1 MPNKDK
7 TKKKKKELHIPIKAI
22 FCGLV
27 FFVELILVILLAY
40 FAITINAVGDYIYV
54 PTILLLIIDFILG
67 IFILNTKVQVDFK
80 VSWVIVVL
88 IFPFAGA
95 ILYILFANKITTKK
109 KKELRFSKLN
119 KFLSSTKC
127 DSTDV
132 INEIK
137 VNNEDVANIVT
148 YIDKSCLASV
158 HKNSEVKYYNYGQ
171 KGFPVIL
178 DELKKAKKFIF
189 LEYFIISN
197 GIMFG
202 SILDILKEKA
212 KEGLDVRIIYDDFG
226 SNKGKMPNIFKE
238 ATKNGIKCLSFNRVR
253 PVLDIR
259 QNNRDHRK
267 IIVIDGVVGFTGGCN
282 LADEYINEEV
292 RFGDWRDNICLVKGE
307 AVDGL
312 TSLFVSTWNLLYKRK
327 NKEEPLDFNIHSF
340 KENNEELHTKVNCSG
355 YVSIFGEVPFDGE
368 DGAKSVILSMISK
381 AKKSIKIST
390 PYLIL
395 DSELTTALCVA
406 AKSGIDVSIV
416 TPGIPDKKIVNFMTK
431 SYYPALMFAGC
442 KIYEYTPGFN
452 HAKIVLIDDEYA
464 LTGTTNLD
472 YRSLYLHF
480 ENCIFLYQNEC
491 IKDIKNDL
499 DDMITSSTLQD
510 KNKYINASGFKRI
523 IWGLLRLIAPL
534 I

>member
-1 MPNKDK
+1 MPKKDK
-7 TKKKKKELHIPIKAI
+7 RKKKKKELHLPIKAL

-212 KEGLDVRIIYDDFG
+212 KEIGRAHV
-226 SNKGKMPNIFKE
+226 
-238 ATKNGIKCLSFNRVR
+238 
-253 PVLDIR
+253 
-259 QNNRDHRK
+259 
-267 IIVIDGVVGFTGGCN
+267 
-282 LADEYINEEV
+282 
-292 RFGDWRDNICLVKGE
+292 
-307 AVDGL
+307 
-312 TSLFVSTWNLLYKRK
+312 
-327 NKEEPLDFNIHSF
+327 
-340 KENNEELHTKVNCSG
+340 
-355 YVSIFGEVPFDGE
+355 
-368 DGAKSVILSMISK
+368 
-381 AKKSIKIST
+381 
-390 PYLIL
+390 
-395 DSELTTALCVA
+395 
-406 AKSGIDVSIV
+406 
-416 TPGIPDKKIVNFMTK
+416 
-431 SYYPALMFAGC
+431 
-442 KIYEYTPGFN
+442 
-452 HAKIVLIDDEYA
+452 
-464 LTGTTNLD
+464 
-472 YRSLYLHF
+472 
-480 ENCIFLYQNEC
+480 
-491 IKDIKNDL
+491 
-499 DDMITSSTLQD
+499 
-510 KNKYINASGFKRI
+510 
-523 IWGLLRLIAPL
+523 
-534 I
+534 